1 MDSAMKKSPMH
12 DDDNRHDGKS
22 SQSHESYHQ
31 NGKPLNLALQGGG
44 AHGAFT
50 WGVLDYLF
58 QDDRIRIEAISGT
71 SAGAMNAVVAADGL
85 MRDGR
90 KGACRALRQFWH
102 AVSQAALASPFQ
114 RTPFDV
120 LTGNWNLDHSP
131 SYLFFDLLGRVA
143 SPYQMNPINLNPLRD
158 LLVEQVNFQR
168 VRSCN
173 HMKLFISATSVRTG
187 RIQIFNRT
195 ELTAD
200 MVMASACLPYLF
212 QAVRVNGDDYWDG
225 GYSGNPALYP
235 FAYQGIS
242 RDVAIVQINPLCC
255 QETPTTAREI
265 LNRVNEITF
274 NANLLAELRA
284 VDFVSRMIDE
294 GSLDSKRYK
303 KMLVHI
309 IEAEQEFNPLN
320 ASSKL
325 NAEWSFLT
333 HLREVGRNTAKKWLD
348 QQFDAIGRRSTV
360 DLQPLL
366 HHT

>member
-1 MDSAMKKSPMH
+1 MEQKHGTDMGCDSP
-12 DDDNRHDGKS
+12 S
-22 SQSHESYHQ
+22 SQSTDHDNRS
-31 NGKPLNLALQGGG
+31 GKPVNLALQGGG
-44 AHGAFT
+44 SHGAFT
-50 WGVLDYLF
+50 WGVLDRFF

-85 MRDGR
+85 MQDGQ
-90 KGACRALRQFWH
+90 KGASRALHDFWR
-102 AVSQAALASPFQ
+102 AVSEAALASPFK

-131 SYLFFDLLGRVA
+131 GYLFFDLLGRVT
-143 SPYQMNPINLNPLRD
+143 SPYQMNPMNLNPLRD
-158 LLVEQVNFQR
+158 LLTEHVNFER

-173 HMKLFISATSVRTG
+173 RMKLFISATSVRTG

-200 MVMASACLPYLF
+200 MIMASACLPLLF

-225 GYSGNPALYP
+225 GYAGNPALYP
-235 FAYQGIS
+235 FAYNCTAA
-242 RDVAIVQINPLCC
+242 DVAIVQINPLGC
-255 QETPTTAREI
+255 QKTPTTAREI

-284 VDFVSRMIDE
+284 VDFVTRMIDE
-294 GSLDSKRYK
+294 GHLDTKRYK
-303 KMLVHI
+303 KMLVHV
-309 IEAEQEFNPLN
+309 IEAKEDFEPLN

-325 NAEWSFLT
+325 NAEWPFLR
-333 HLREVGRNTAKKWLD
+333 HLRDVGRKTAKKWLD
-348 QQFDAIGRRSTV
+348 ENYDAIGRRSTI
-360 DLQPLL
+360 DLYPML